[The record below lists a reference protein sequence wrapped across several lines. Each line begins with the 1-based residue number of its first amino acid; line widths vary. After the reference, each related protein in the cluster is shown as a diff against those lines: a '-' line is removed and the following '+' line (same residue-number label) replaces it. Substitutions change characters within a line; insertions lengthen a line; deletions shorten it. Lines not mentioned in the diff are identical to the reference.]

1 METQGIKHDTCAE
14 QSSSARQETPPRLT
28 LAPYPSGADSTLEG
42 GIHRNQASGPHV
54 LGSAARP
61 QTLRARETVHT
72 SHLHSKGCHMQHE
85 YIAVPSMNTP
95 AQHVLGTLAVTPVL
109 E

>member
-14 QSSSARQETPPRLT
+14 QSSSPRLT

-42 GIHRNQASGPHV
+42 GIHRNQASGAHV
-54 LGSAARP
+54 LGSAAHP

-72 SHLHSKGCHMQHE
+72 SHLHSKGCHVQHE
-85 YIAVPSMNTP
+85 YIAACAGHTGSDTRFGMRWKINT
-95 AQHVLGTLAVTPVL
+95 QVKLM
-109 E
+109 